1 MNKYSKK
8 YNHEI
13 DSFIKEASDDMAK
26 FKIKKTEI
34 NSFLNLK
41 RAIKNIAGE
50 RTNDVIS
57 YAWENKDVIKKLK
70 TENDFYFY
78 ITSLLIDKNSMKK
91 IAYPMGEN
99 YFFKNPF
106 FGYDLQSWAN
116 CVHKIYESVYKDGA
130 DYSDS
135 VIKYSSNIFEDDE
148 ERNNFLSWLKYYNH
162 GEHLK
167 YNVKTASF
175 NFGLNAGGNLYKED
189 YMGPDFV
196 LDHDSQV
203 NDAKERGESRV
214 NYKNWKK
221 KFNTA
226 LRRVDKILK
235 ESEEYVDPDKY
246 EEISQV
252 LHKLDVQVGKI
263 RLQTSASDISY
274 RAAGQ
279 LKKLGFGQGASV
291 LYKYSQEAA
300 PPEIAPAP
308 AEAVASPEIMEEE
321 AAPSA
326 SEMERKQQEK
336 ENTEK
341 GREVMKGVLP
351 VPGPKEDEYEDI
363 MKKDVSVD
371 DASRKLEQ
379 IAGTLSD
386 RRVIRYLAEFDIIL
400 DKVGIASMFPEL
412 AEAQS
417 KLIESYSY
425 ALTRVTKMLGM
436 LSNNKVIMEMAKSD
450 ALEENV
456 TPSVATPVSP
466 GISQEGLPPQGV
478 PTPVPAPE

>member
-13 DSFIKEASDDMAK
+13 DDFVKEASDDIAK

-50 RTNDVIS
+50 RTNDIIS

-78 ITSLLIDKNSMKK
+78 ITSLLIDRNSMKK
-91 IAYPMGEN
+91 VAYPMGEN

-106 FGYDLQSWAN
+106 FGYNLQSWAN

-135 VIKYSSNIFEDDE
+135 VVKYSSNIFEDDE

-175 NFGLNAGGNLYKED
+175 NFGLNAGGNYEED
-189 YMGPDFV
+189 YMGTDFV

-203 NDAKERGESRV
+203 NDAKERGESKV

-300 PPEIAPAP
+300 PPELAPVP
-308 AEAVASPEIMEEE
+308 AEAVASPEAMEEE

-341 GREVMKGVLP
+341 GREAMKGIQP

-436 LSNNKVIMEMAKSD
+436 LSNNKMIMEMAKSD
-450 ALEENV
+450 ALEENAS
-456 TPSVATPVSP
+456 TSVASP
-466 GISQEGLPPQGV
+466 TSPEVNQEGLPPQTS
-478 PTPVPAPE
+478 PTPAPVPE